1 MDEGYVLREEAPV
14 RVVREEAPIRVVR
27 EEAPRVVRE
36 RVIERPSD
44 VVVVQEETPEDVIV
58 VQDQPYDYYSRG
70 STVNK

>member
-14 RVVREEAPIRVVR
+14 RVVR

-44 VVVVQEETPEDVIV
+44 VVVVQEDTPEDVIV

-70 STVNK
+70 STVCFNP